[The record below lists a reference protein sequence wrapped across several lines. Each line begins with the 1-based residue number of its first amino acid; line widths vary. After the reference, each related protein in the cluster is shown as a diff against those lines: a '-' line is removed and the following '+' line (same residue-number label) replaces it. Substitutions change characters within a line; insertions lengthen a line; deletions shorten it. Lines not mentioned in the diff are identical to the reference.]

1 MNKHIELVQNLFYL
15 NKNKIMKSI
24 IRLFIPPIILKIIK
38 KILSIKEF
46 DRRDF
51 SSWKEALKK
60 TTSYDTE
67 DVFDKTLQSARKV
80 RDGKAVYERDSV
92 IFDNIQYDW
101 QLLSSILFI
110 SNVQKRLNIVDF
122 GGALGTSYRQNSKYL
137 DAISVSKKWAIIEQR
152 KYVQIG
158 KNEFENNEI
167 SFHESLSEIT
177 FDVDMFLMAGSIC
190 YIENPYKVLEEI
202 IALKPK
208 FILIVRTPFSSLME
222 DKISIQYVPKSIY
235 DASFPIWILSEKK
248 FKSYLSDFYEV
259 LEEWK
264 DDLQADTDHVAK
276 GMLFKRNEN

>member
-1 MNKHIELVQNLFYL
+1 
-15 NKNKIMKSI
+15 MKSI
-24 IRLFIPPIILKIIK
+24 IKLFIPPLILKIILKIISK
-38 KILSIKEF
+38 KKF

-51 SSWKEALKK
+51 SSWKEALKN
-60 TTSYDTE
+60 TTSYDTD
-67 DVFDKTLQSARKV
+67 DVFNKTLQSARKV

-110 SNVQKRLNIVDF
+110 CNVQKRLNVVDF

-137 DAISVSKKWAIIEQR
+137 DALSVSKKWAIIEQP

-167 SFHESLSEIT
+167 SFHESISEIT
-177 FDVDMFLMAGSIC
+177 FDVDMVLMAGSIC
-190 YIENPYKVLEEI
+190 YIENPYKVLDEI

-208 FILIVRTPFSSLME
+208 FVLIVRTPFSSLTE

-235 DASFPIWILSEKK
+235 DASFPIWTLSEIK
-248 FKSYLSDFYEV
+248 FKNYLSDCYEI

-264 DDLQADTDHVAK
+264 DDQQADTDHVAK